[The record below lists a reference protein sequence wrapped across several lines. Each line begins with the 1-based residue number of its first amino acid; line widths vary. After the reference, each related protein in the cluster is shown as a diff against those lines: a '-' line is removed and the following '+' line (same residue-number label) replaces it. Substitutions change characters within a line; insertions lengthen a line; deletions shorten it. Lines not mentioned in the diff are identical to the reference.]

1 MDSSQ
6 EGSAM
11 VTVHRH
17 GDRGPIVI
25 VLHGGPAAVGSAL
38 PLATGLQRHFRVLEP
53 WQRGSGDGPLSVAR
67 HVADLHEVI
76 ATHCESTVPALVG
89 ESWGAMLA
97 LAYAAQY
104 PGSAG
109 PLVLVGCGTFDP
121 ASRIR
126 LQQTLRERQD
136 ADLQEALERLERDV
150 ADPVRRLR
158 EQYRLTHRLYDYDP
172 LDLPPDPRTAG
183 LALDIDAHRQ
193 TWEDMLRLQAEGA
206 YPAAFGAIQ
215 SPAVMLHGAY
225 DPHPGRM
232 TYDTLRR
239 HIPHL
244 QYREWERCGH
254 RPWAERHARDEFF
267 EFLCDWLRPRLT

>member
-1 MDSSQ
+1 MIQ
-6 EGSAM
+6 
-11 VTVHRH
+11 VHKH
-17 GDRGPIVI
+17 GHCGPIVI

-38 PLATGLQRHFRVLEP
+38 SLAAGLEGRFRVLEP
-53 WQRGSGDGPLSVAR
+53 WQRGSGHGPLSVAR

-76 ATHCESTVPALVG
+76 AAHCEATVPALVG

-97 LAYAAQY
+97 LAYAAEH

-121 ASRIR
+121 ASRLR
-126 LQQTLRERQD
+126 LQETLRERQD
-136 ADLQEALERLERDV
+136 ADLQEALQRLERDI
-150 ADPVRRLR
+150 ADPARRLR
-158 EQYRLTHRLYDYDP
+158 EQYRLTRRLYDYDP
-172 LDLPPDPRTAG
+172 IELPPDRRATDP
-183 LALDIDAHRQ
+183 ALDIEAHRQ
-193 TWEDMLRLQAEGA
+193 TWEDMLRLQSEGVF
-206 YPAAFGAIQ
+206 PAAFCAIQ

-232 TYDTLRR
+232 THDTLRR

-244 QYREWERCGH
+244 EYREWARCGH

-267 EFLCDWLRPRLT
+267 EFVCDWLRPRPTQ